1 MSNDF
6 KVQMMDIN
14 EVQEYPNN
22 PRQNANA
29 IQKVVE
35 SINNVG
41 WRVPIVVDEENVI
54 LAGHTRLKAAKA
66 MNLTK
71 VPVHIALDESGNPL
85 SEDKKKAYRIM
96 DNKSTE
102 AASWDSKLLA
112 EEFAYLA
119 DTGFD
124 LIGTGF
130 DNEEI
135 ERITKSLMEFDA
147 DEPEMEINDTDFTTL
162 DDLETS
168 NVRMVNLF
176 LNQDNEMYFKEMCAA
191 LGERHQTQNMT
202 ETVFRVVED
211 AYGALDK

>member
-71 VPVHIALDESGNPL
+71 VPVHIALD
-85 SEDKKKAYRIM
+85 
-96 DNKSTE
+96 
-102 AASWDSKLLA
+102 
-112 EEFAYLA
+112 
-119 DTGFD
+119 
-124 LIGTGF
+124 
-130 DNEEI
+130 
-135 ERITKSLMEFDA
+135 
-147 DEPEMEINDTDFTTL
+147 
-162 DDLETS
+162 
-168 NVRMVNLF
+168 
-176 LNQDNEMYFKEMCAA
+176 
-191 LGERHQTQNMT
+191 
-202 ETVFRVVED
+202 
-211 AYGALDK
+211 